1 MHVLTTAPRPHRYVS
16 ESLASGLIAL
26 RATMPRILVP
36 STLEPGQPGR
46 FRLTVLSDTPVS
58 CVPLAH
64 ETYSLTIKGS
74 WHGKPLPPGGPR
86 PSESAAQSGMGPA
99 PARLKADS
107 TSSVGS
113 GSNRASRPSRA
124 SGSHAGGGAPNAG
137 GCHLEETWGT
147 NPQYAITVGVA
158 GAGGARG
165 AAASLHIV
173 LRRPEAEWTL
183 PMLDTPVD
191 SMVGFY
197 LLRGPSTGAG
207 ASPPGIARR
216 VPLRSK
222 SHARLVHETCFAPT
236 LEASCALELHEP
248 RPVTLVLV
256 PSTFGAGQTGPF
268 SIELA
273 SDEVL
278 SCEQL
283 L

>member
-1 MHVLTTAPRPHRYVS
+1 
-16 ESLASGLIAL
+16 
-26 RATMPRILVP
+26 
-36 STLEPGQPGR
+36 
-46 FRLTVLSDTPVS
+46 
-58 CVPLAH
+58 
-64 ETYSLTIKGS
+64 
-74 WHGKPLPPGGPR
+74 
-86 PSESAAQSGMGPA
+86 MGPA

-113 GSNRASRPSRA
+113 GSSRASRPSRA